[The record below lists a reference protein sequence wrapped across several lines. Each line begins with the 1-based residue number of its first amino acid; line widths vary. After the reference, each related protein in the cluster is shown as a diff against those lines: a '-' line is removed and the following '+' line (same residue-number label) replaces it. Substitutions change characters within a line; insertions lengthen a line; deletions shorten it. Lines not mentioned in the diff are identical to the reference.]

1 MGRAMLK
8 ITRKKN
14 MRTKRMQREK
24 RKKQKIMMSKKRKKA
39 TSKSSMSEA
48 AWSKVTSPKG

>member
-1 MGRAMLK
+1 
-8 ITRKKN
+8 
-14 MRTKRMQREK
+14 
-24 RKKQKIMMSKKRKKA
+24 MSKKRKKA